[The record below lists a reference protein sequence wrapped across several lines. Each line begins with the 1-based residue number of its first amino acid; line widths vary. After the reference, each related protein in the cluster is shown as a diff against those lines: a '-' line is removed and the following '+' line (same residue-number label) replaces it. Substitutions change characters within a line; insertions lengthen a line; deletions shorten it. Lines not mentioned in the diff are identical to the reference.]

1 MTELDFNNGI
11 NIVTA
16 ANGSGKSTI
25 LDALTFCL
33 FGKPY
38 RDIKLNNLINEI
50 NEKRLF
56 FVIDLSFDFRKLDIT
71 RIGMV
76 KKNDAS

>member
-50 NEKRLF
+50 NEKA
-56 FVIDLSFDFRKLDIT
+56 VSKSNCHDL
-71 RIGMV
+71 
-76 KKNDAS
+76 